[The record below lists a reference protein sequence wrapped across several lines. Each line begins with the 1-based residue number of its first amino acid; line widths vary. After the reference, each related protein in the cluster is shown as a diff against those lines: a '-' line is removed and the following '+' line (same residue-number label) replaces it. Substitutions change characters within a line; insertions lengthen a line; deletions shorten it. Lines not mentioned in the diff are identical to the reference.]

1 MSETQRS
8 FKDEIRRRLARL
20 GLPPERET
28 DIVDELAQHLEARH
42 ADLVRAGRPEAEAY
56 RIVVA
61 EIGGHEA
68 WAQLSERRPPEP
80 IPLGDGGSGLT
91 LSHVWRDV
99 RFGARMLRRHPGFTA
114 VAALTLALG
123 IGANTA
129 IFTVVNAVMLRP
141 LPFADPDRLV
151 NVYENN
157 LSRGWPAFGVSH
169 PNFLDWRD
177 TAKSFDRLAAWR
189 GQSFSVTSG
198 GAAELVD
205 GAGVTD
211 GFFPLLGV
219 TPALG
224 RNFLPE
230 EDRPGGRRAAI
241 LGHGFWLRRFGGDP
255 SAVGRT
261 LTLTDDT
268 YVIVGVLPRT
278 FRWSGAEVY
287 VPLAPDPQR
296 GRGDHRLNVMGRL
309 RPGVTVEQARGEM
322 VAIARGLEQSYPDTN
337 RGWSV
342 ALEPIFDAA
351 VPEQIRRALLLL
363 LAAAAL
369 VLLIATSNVANLSLA
384 RAAARQRE
392 IAIRVALGAQRKRI
406 VAQLLVES
414 SLLALGAGLVGLLI
428 AVLATQALRAGASGI
443 PRMDEI
449 SIDARVVGFAL
460 LVSSAAAVLF
470 GVIPALQAA
479 RPSPHGSLALTD
491 GRGGGARVRGRLRD
505 AIVVAEVALSVA
517 LLSGAGL
524 LVRSFALLH
533 DVPTGFE
540 PTNVLTMRIEV
551 SAARHPSGPQ
561 AWGFYDRVLTQLRA
575 HPGVLGAA
583 VASLVPMGD
592 GGNTAGSLRVDGRGD
607 PSGGQLPSTDWRIV
621 SPGYFRA
628 LAIPL
633 RGRDFDVG
641 DREGAPRVTIVS
653 EEAARRYWPGE
664 DPIGKRVVVESFG
677 REPATVIGVAGDV
690 KSFRLDG
697 PERPMVYMSAP
708 AYAGWP
714 RFSLVVRTQ
723 ADPTAQVA
731 SIRAA
736 VASIDPEVPL
746 ADVATAAELVDQ
758 SLGPRRFHMFLLGC
772 FAAVALALACVGLF
786 GVMGYLV
793 SQRTREIGVRLALG
807 ARPRDIFALVVGHG
821 LLLAGVGAAIGV
833 TGALW
838 LTRALESLLYGVTP
852 TDPVALA
859 GSVALL
865 LTVSAVACYVPARR
879 AMRVDPMEA
888 LRHE

>member
-517 LLSGAGL
+517 LLSGAGEGIGL
-524 LVRSFALLH
+524 AAARLFGQRPQNDGLDGRREIGDVVARRRRLFADVLH
-533 DVPTGFE
+533 RQADAVGLRLQIINLPDQCTNEECDAIMSDFVMKSASRAIECMACRLTLEARNIQTYYHFDRISCTRAQLSRLWSSTG
-540 PTNVLTMRIEV
+540 TSSI
-551 SAARHPSGPQ
+551 SAAEEIPIS
-561 AWGFYDRVLTQLRA
+561 
-575 HPGVLGAA
+575 
-583 VASLVPMGD
+583 S
-592 GGNTAGSLRVDGRGD
+592 
-607 PSGGQLPSTDWRIV
+607 ST
-621 SPGYFRA
+621 A
-628 LAIPL
+628 LAIC
-633 RGRDFDVG
+633 
-641 DREGAPRVTIVS
+641 S
-653 EEAARRYWPGE
+653 
-664 DPIGKRVVVESFG
+664 
-677 REPATVIGVAGDV
+677 
-690 KSFRLDG
+690 
-697 PERPMVYMSAP
+697 
-708 AYAGWP
+708 
-714 RFSLVVRTQ
+714 
-723 ADPTAQVA
+723 
-731 SIRAA
+731 
-736 VASIDPEVPL
+736 
-746 ADVATAAELVDQ
+746 
-758 SLGPRRFHMFLLGC
+758 
-772 FAAVALALACVGLF
+772 
-786 GVMGYLV
+786 
-793 SQRTREIGVRLALG
+793 
-807 ARPRDIFALVVGHG
+807 
-821 LLLAGVGAAIGV
+821 
-833 TGALW
+833 
-838 LTRALESLLYGVTP
+838 
-852 TDPVALA
+852 
-859 GSVALL
+859 
-865 LTVSAVACYVPARR
+865 
-879 AMRVDPMEA
+879 
-888 LRHE
+888 